1 MWFDGR
7 VLTLG
12 IDLASQARDTGVC
25 AVRWEGGTAAI
36 VLLAVGAARDAAFDD
51 AWLTGAAVGGR
62 GLPAADKV
70 GVDAPFGWPAPFVA
84 AVGAR
89 EPADWPLPLGAD
101 RAGLVRR
108 ETDRRVWLRTG
119 KLPLSVSTDRIA
131 YPAMRCAGLL
141 AWWGRHLGEPVGR
154 AGDGLACET
163 YPDAVLRTL
172 LGMPKGR
179 APSYKG
185 PAEAARAR
193 RRELLDALALQGLAL
208 GADHRAACEERDDA
222 LDALLCA
229 IAARA
234 AALGLT
240 ERPGE
245 SERDLAD
252 REGWI
257 HLPTQGITLKDLLTT
272 GSAQER
278 KIADA

>member
-1 MWFDGR
+1 MWFDGA

-25 AVRWEGGTAAI
+25 AVRWQGGSAEI
-36 VLLAVGAARDAAFDD
+36 VLLAVGAAGGAAFDD
-51 AWLTGAAVGGR
+51 AWLTEAAVGGR
-62 GLPAADKV
+62 GLPVADKV
-70 GVDAPFGWPAPFVA
+70 AVDAPFGWPAPFVA

-89 EPADWPLPLGAD
+89 DPADWPLGRDERPMA
-101 RAGLVRR
+101 LVRR
-108 ETDRRVWLRTG
+108 ETDRHVWERTG

-141 AWWGRHLGEPVGR
+141 AWWSRHLGAPVGR
-154 AGDGLACET
+154 AGEGLACET

-172 LGMPKGR
+172 LGIAPGR

-185 PAEAARAR
+185 TTDAARAR
-193 RRELLDALALQGLAL
+193 REQLLQELAAGGLKLTPGHA
-208 GADHRAACEERDDA
+208 GACSDDDDA

-234 AALGLT
+234 TALGLT
-240 ERPGE
+240 EPPGPGQE
-245 SERDLAD
+245 DLAA

-257 HLPTQGITLKDLLTT
+257 HLPADGVTLEALLA
-272 GSAQER
+272 S
-278 KIADA
+278 